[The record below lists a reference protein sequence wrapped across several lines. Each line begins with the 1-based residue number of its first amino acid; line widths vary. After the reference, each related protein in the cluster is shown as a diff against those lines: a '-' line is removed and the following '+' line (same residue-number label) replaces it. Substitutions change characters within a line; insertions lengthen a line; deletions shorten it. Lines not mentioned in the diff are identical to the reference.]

1 LTEWS
6 PSPNRKSAR
15 LADADQVEKK
25 SGRRMQRQR
34 FAAVRC
40 VVFDIDDTLY
50 LERDYVKS
58 GFAAVDEFVR
68 TRFGSSG
75 FGDAAW
81 AAFERGVRGTT
92 FNEALAECGVT
103 ANADDLAALVAAYR
117 DHAPRISL
125 LPDAAACLGSLEGR
139 AALGLARWCEPIL
152 LTAALGTDRGKPHP
166 FAFEEV
172 ERLTGFRGEACLYVA
187 DNPAKDFAGPRS
199 LGWRTIR
206 VRRPLGLHFSV
217 DGPVC
222 WDLEMADLGSLADL
236 LNLGNRGE

>member
-1 LTEWS
+1 M
-6 PSPNRKSAR
+6 NRN
-15 LADADQVEKK
+15 L
-25 SGRRMQRQR
+25 

-58 GFAAVDEFVR
+58 GFLAVDEFVR
-68 TRFGSSG
+68 ARFGVSG

-92 FNEALAECGVT
+92 FNDALAQCGVT
-103 ANADDLAALVAAYR
+103 PNADDLTALVAAYR
-117 DHAPRISL
+117 EHAPRISL
-125 LPDAAACLGSLEGR
+125 LPDAAACLSSLEGR
-139 AALGLARWCEPIL
+139 VAMAAISDGPLASQQNKAAALGLARWCDPVL
-152 LTAALGTDRGKPHP
+152 LTAALGADRGKPHP

-172 ERLTGFRGEACLYVA
+172 ERLTGFRGEGCLYVA

-217 DGPVC
+217 DGPVS
-222 WDLEMADLGSLADL
+222 WDLEMADLGPLAGL
-236 LNLGNRGE
+236 LNLGNHGE